1 MASGAGR
8 SMVVKFEAR
17 TDALRRQVAGAETI
31 LQRFQRTTSRVG
43 AGMKA
48 AVTSA
53 AGMVTGVAG
62 VGSAVAAAAKS
73 SMDFEAQVSKV
84 RATGE
89 ATEPQLKALE
99 AQAMKMGKTFGVSAT
114 DAMQSVEA
122 LAKAGV
128 STQDIMGG
136 GLTGALSLAAAGEMD
151 VGESAETASS
161 AMAQFGLKG
170 KDVGHIADVLAQGA
184 NLAQGGVSELSQAL
198 SQGGMVASQMGMSLD
213 QTVGVLAEFAN
224 KGLMGSDAGTSLK
237 SMLQRLSNPAA
248 DARRQMEKLGI
259 AAYDSSGKFVG
270 LSNFAGQLQTSMSK
284 LTPAQ
289 RDAAMSTIFGSDAVR
304 AASILYTDGA
314 KGVAKWTKDVGKS
327 GAAMETARVNTDNLK
342 GDLDKAKASFQ
353 DAFITMG
360 KSSQSPLR
368 TVVQGFSSIADKA
381 PAAATKVQ
389 QATSAF
395 GAAFQAADGDITS
408 SGFNGVMEAIG
419 GGLGQMK
426 NGVVAVWQALGPLIV
441 GIVKLAG
448 GAALG
453 ALAGIFRVL
462 GPLFQSVGQFIQ
474 RHAILFQSLAAAALA
489 GAAALKGVK
498 VALAIGAAAQKFAT
512 GLKTIG
518 TALKFLPGTIKL
530 VRVAMV
536 QMNMAWLASPITWVI
551 VGIAALVAA
560 FVVAYKKSET
570 FRRIVNAALNGVKAA
585 ALAVGRW
592 FSGPFADFFKKGW
605 EGATSA
611 FDAVKSFFTTTVPN
625 FFIGA
630 WNGIK
635 GAFQTG
641 IDAVVSFVK
650 AYWPI
655 LLSVI
660 IGPMGLLIGAV
671 VRHWDQI
678 KAAFSTAIDAIKG
691 VLTGLWTAL
700 TNSWAFQAM
709 QSLFLTGF
717 AIIRWVITSFV
728 NGVKIIWTGFW
739 NGLTTVASAV
749 WGGIKTVVMAGVNAV
764 RNVIVPVIN
773 GIRAVWSVVW
783 GAISTFFVGVWNR
796 IYAFVALK
804 IAQVH
809 MVIVRVTN
817 IIRAVW
823 GVAWGWISTRVSS
836 IFNNIHHNI
845 SVKILQVQM
854 VITRVMNIIKAVWS
868 VGWNAVK
875 ATGTRVMNSVKSS
888 FDRILG
894 SIRNAFKNTVSG
906 IGTIW
911 NGLKKVV
918 GAPVTFVVDKIINN
932 GIIAAIRKVQG
943 FLGVAGKSQ
952 MPTMKVP
959 RFRRG
964 GQAPTGFVDAPFSST
979 NRDNLLGMTPRGAFF
994 YEGGEFIVSRRRTAR
1009 APRLLH
1015 AINSGLIDD
1024 SSAPRFR
1031 NGGRLT
1037 GGGSGRWTDLFA
1049 RTMQN
1054 AANRYGGD
1062 IYIVKRGFLGAGGI
1076 SGASHV
1082 GDAVDASGASG
1093 SRLWTMRDAMRA
1105 AGVAAW
1111 VRGPKQGFSWHIHG
1125 VPQSSRFGR
1134 AGGSGVY
1141 QQGAYARGADG
1152 LHGYE
1157 KDIYAT
1163 PDGKASSWLGQ
1174 VVANVK
1180 SFAEQMAEK
1189 AKSVLGAANPMNFLK
1204 SKFSA
1209 LGKTITGKLGNN
1221 GWAATLARIPGK
1233 LLGSATSWAKGKW
1246 DAFIKKGEAAQG
1258 TPGVAGNAESWRAMV
1273 RQALARSGIGS
1284 GKADEDAWLRQI
1296 ITESNGNPNLI
1307 QSSAL
1312 RDINVRRGD
1321 PARGLV
1327 QVPGVT
1333 WADFGRDM
1341 GAFASNWMNPLK
1353 NLIVGMR
1360 AAAAQHKNWRAVV
1373 GHGHGYETG
1382 TLSAAP
1388 GWAWVG
1394 ERGPELMRL
1403 TGGEQILSAAQSS
1416 ALTRRSSHIAV
1427 ADTSG
1432 NGPVLS
1438 DAQWDELLDAIRDGQ
1453 SPVVVDGSTL
1463 REAIRSEMRL
1473 AARTE
1478 QNRRS
1483 VLR

>member
-17 TDALRRQVAGAETI
+17 TDALRRQVGGAETI

-161 AMAQFGLKG
+161 AMAQFGLRG

-248 DARRQMEKLGI
+248 DAKRQMEKLGI

-381 PAAATKVQ
+381 PAALNSVTGSI
-389 QATSAF
+389 SAF
-395 GAAFQAADGDITS
+395 VASFKAADGDITS
-408 SGFNGVMEAIG
+408 SGLNGAIERIGNALGVMYNWGKRNQEWLTPLAV
-419 GGLGQMK
+419 GLGSIAATALSAR
-426 NGVVAVWQALGPLIV
+426 GIIGAVGAVSRLATSA
-441 GIVKLAG
+441 KLAG
-448 GAALG
+448 DAFGLLSKGMFVKDATKQ
-453 ALAGIFRVL
+453 LAGL
-462 GPLFQSVGQFIQ
+462 SGTS
-474 RHAILFQSLAAAALA
+474 
-489 GAAALKGVK
+489 KM
-498 VALAIGAAAQKFAT
+498 IGAMLHPIQAVKGA
-512 GLKTIG
+512 I
-518 TALKFLPGTIKL
+518 TALNVTF
-530 VRVAMV
+530 
-536 QMNMAWLASPITWVI
+536 LASPWFWVI
-551 VGIAALVAA
+551 AGIVALVAA

-592 FSGPFADFFKKGW
+592 FSGPFAGFFKKGW
-605 EGATSA
+605 EGATGA

-641 IDAVVSFVK
+641 IDVVVNFVK

-660 IGPMGLLIGAV
+660 IGPLGLLIGAV

-691 VLTGLWTAL
+691 ILSGLWTAL

-717 AIIRWVITSFV
+717 AIIRWVVVNFV
-728 NGVKIIWTGFW
+728 NGVKIIWSAFW
-739 NGLTTVASAV
+739 TGLTTVASAV

-783 GAISTFFVGVWNR
+783 GAISGFFVGVWNR
-796 IYAFVALK
+796 IYAVVALK

-823 GVAWGWISTRVSS
+823 GVAWGWISTRVAS

-845 SVKILQVQM
+845 SVKMLQVQM

-918 GAPVTFVVDKIINN
+918 GAPITFVVDKIINN
-932 GIIAAIRKVQG
+932 GIIAAVRKVQG
-943 FLGVAGKSQ
+943 FFGVKGKSQ

-959 RFRRG
+959 RFRHG
-964 GQAPTGFVDAPFSST
+964 GTVDAPFHSAERDDLLGFTPHGVVRLEGGEHIT
-979 NRDNLLGMTPRGAFF
+979 NRDSTR
-994 YEGGEFIVSRRRTAR
+994 R
-1009 APRLLH
+1009 APRLLE
-1015 AINSGLIDD
+1015 AINAGRLTDRI
-1024 SSAPRFR
+1024 ARFR
-1031 NGGRLT
+1031 NGGFVGGRGRLT
-1037 GGGSGRWTDLFA
+1037 DVAARRIQAAADSLGWTLQLAQRGWNPANGLSGT
-1049 RTMQN
+1049 
-1054 AANRYGGD
+1054 
-1062 IYIVKRGFLGAGGI
+1062 
-1076 SGASHV
+1076 SHA
-1082 GDAVDASGASG
+1082 GDAVDVSGPAG
-1093 SRLWTMRDAMRA
+1093 GTRLWKIRDALRRQSWA
-1105 AGVAAW
+1105 SW
-1111 VRGPKQGFSWHIHG
+1111 VRGPKQKFSWHVHAIPLAG
-1125 VPQSSRFGR
+1125 AGDARGSAIYQRAAYA
-1134 AGGSGVY
+1134 AGG
-1141 QQGAYARGADG
+1141 DG
-1152 LHGYE
+1152 LHGMS
-1157 KDIYAT
+1157 T
-1163 PDGKASSWLGQ
+1163 PDVYAKPSGSGGSWLGQ
-1174 VVANVK
+1174 AVAAVK
-1180 SFAEQMAEK
+1180 SFAERMADK

-1246 DAFIKKGEAAQG
+1246 EAFIKKGEAAQG

>member
-48 AVTSA
+48 AVMSA
-53 AGMVTGVAG
+53 GGMVAG
-62 VGSAVAAAAKS
+62 VSGVGAAATAAAKGA
-73 SMDFEAQVSKV
+73 MDFEAQVSKV

-99 AQAMKMGKTFGVSAT
+99 AQSMKMGRTFGVSAT

-161 AMAQFGLKG
+161 AMAQFGLRG

-441 GIVKLAG
+441 GIVKLVG

-474 RHAILFQSLAAAALA
+474 RHAVLFQSLAAAALA

-605 EGATSA
+605 EGATGA

-625 FFIGA
+625 FLVGA

-641 IDAVVSFVK
+641 IDVVVNFVR

-660 IGPMGLLIGAV
+660 IGPLGLLIGAV

-691 VLTGLWTAL
+691 ILSGLWTAL

-717 AIIRWVITSFV
+717 AIIRWVVVNFV
-728 NGVKIIWTGFW
+728 NGVKIVWSAFW
-739 NGLTTVASAV
+739 NGLTTVASVV

-783 GAISTFFVGVWNR
+783 GAISGFFVGVWNR
-796 IYAFVALK
+796 IYAVVALK

-875 ATGTRVMNSVKSS
+875 ATGTRVMNSVKAT

-894 SIRNAFKNTVSG
+894 GIKGAFTNTVSAIGKIWGG
-906 IGTIW
+906 IKHT
-911 NGLKKVV
+911 V
-918 GAPVTFVVDKIINN
+918 GAPITFVVDKIINN
-932 GIIAAIRKVQG
+932 GIIAAIRKVQHFFG
-943 FLGVAGKSQ
+943 LTGKQQ
-952 MPTMKVP
+952 MPNLKVP
-959 RFRRG
+959 KFRNG
-964 GQAPTGFVDAPFSST
+964 GTVDAPFHSAE
-979 NRDNLLGMTPRGAFF
+979 RDDLLGFTPHGVVRL
-994 YEGGEFIVSRRRTAR
+994 EGGEHITNRESTRRS
-1009 APRLLH
+1009 PRLLD
-1015 AINSGLIDD
+1015 AINNGWLNDRI
-1024 SSAPRFR
+1024 ARFK
-1031 NGGRLT
+1031 NGGFVGGRGRLT
-1037 GGGSGRWTDLFA
+1037 ELAARRIQAAADSLGWTLQLAQRGWNAPNGLSGT
-1049 RTMQN
+1049 
-1054 AANRYGGD
+1054 
-1062 IYIVKRGFLGAGGI
+1062 
-1076 SGASHV
+1076 SHA
-1082 GDAVDASGASG
+1082 GDAVDVSGPAG
-1093 SRLWTMRDAMRA
+1093 GDRLWKIRDALRRQSW
-1105 AGVAAW
+1105 AAW
-1111 VRGPKQGFSWHIHG
+1111 VRGPKEKFSWHVHAI
-1125 VPQSSRFGR
+1125 PL
-1134 AGGSGVY
+1134 AGAGTARGSAIY
-1141 QQGAYARGADG
+1141 QRQAYANGGDG
-1152 LHGYE
+1152 LHGLSTR
-1157 KDIYAT
+1157 DVYAT
-1163 PDGKASSWLGQ
+1163 PSGSGGSWLGQ
-1174 VVANVK
+1174 VVAAVK
-1180 SFAEQMAEK
+1180 SFAERTADR
-1189 AKSVLGAANPMNFLK
+1189 AKSFFKGFSSPVDFLK
-1204 SKFSA
+1204 NKITGMASKITAGIGKSGWASA
-1209 LGKTITGKLGNN
+1209 LT
-1221 GWAATLARIPGK
+1221 RIPGK
-1233 LLGSATSWAKGKW
+1233 LWESGKKW
-1246 DAFIKKGEAAQG
+1246 VTDKFKAFLKKGEQDEAGKAG
-1258 TPGVAGNAESWRAMV
+1258 TSGNMESWRSMV
-1273 RQALARSGIGS
+1273 QQALRITGIGS
-1284 GKADEDAWLRQI
+1284 GKADEDRWLRQI
-1296 ITESNGNPNLI
+1296 MTESSGNPNLI

-1312 RDINVRRGD
+1312 RDINVRNGD

-1333 WADFGRDM
+1333 WADFGRDQ
-1341 GAFASNWMNPLK
+1341 GSFLQNWMKPLK

-1360 AAAAQHKNWRAVV
+1360 AAAAQHKSWRSVI
-1373 GHGHGYETG
+1373 GYGHGYAAG

-1394 ERGPELMRL
+1394 EWGPELMRMR
-1403 TGGEQILSAAQSS
+1403 GGEQILSASESA
-1416 ALTRRSSHIAV
+1416 ALTRRSSHVAV
-1427 ADTSG
+1427 ASTGSG
-1432 NGPVLS
+1432 PALD
-1438 DAQWDELLDAIRDGQ
+1438 DAQWDQLLDAIRDGQ
-1453 SPVVVDGSTL
+1453 SPVIVDGSTL

-1478 QNRRS
+1478 QNRRG

>member
-17 TDALRRQVAGAETI
+17 TDALRRQVGGAETI

-248 DARRQMEKLGI
+248 DAKRQMEKLGI

-381 PAAATKVQ
+381 PAALNSVTGSI
-389 QATSAF
+389 SAF
-395 GAAFQAADGDITS
+395 VASFKAADGDITS
-408 SGFNGVMEAIG
+408 SGLNGAIERIGNALGVMYNWGKRNQEWLTPLAV
-419 GGLGQMK
+419 GLGSIAATALSAR
-426 NGVVAVWQALGPLIV
+426 GIIGAVGAVSRLATSA
-441 GIVKLAG
+441 KLAG
-448 GAALG
+448 DAFGLLSKGMFVKDATKQ
-453 ALAGIFRVL
+453 LAGL
-462 GPLFQSVGQFIQ
+462 SGTS
-474 RHAILFQSLAAAALA
+474 
-489 GAAALKGVK
+489 KM
-498 VALAIGAAAQKFAT
+498 IGAMLHPIQAVKGA
-512 GLKTIG
+512 I
-518 TALKFLPGTIKL
+518 TALNVTF
-530 VRVAMV
+530 
-536 QMNMAWLASPITWVI
+536 LASPWFWVI
-551 VGIAALVAA
+551 AGIVALVAA

-592 FSGPFADFFKKGW
+592 FSGPFAGFFKKGW
-605 EGATSA
+605 EGATGA

-625 FFIGA
+625 FFVGA

-641 IDAVVSFVK
+641 IDVVVNFVK

-660 IGPMGLLIGAV
+660 IGPLGLLIGAV

-691 VLTGLWTAL
+691 ILSGLWTAL

-717 AIIRWVITSFV
+717 AIIRWVVVNFV
-728 NGVKIIWTGFW
+728 NGVKIVWSAFWT
-739 NGLTTVASAV
+739 GLTTVAYAV

-783 GAISTFFVGVWNR
+783 GAISGFFVGVWNR
-796 IYAFVALK
+796 IYAVVALK

-823 GVAWGWISTRVSS
+823 GVAWGWISTRVST

-845 SVKILQVQM
+845 SVKMLQVQM

-875 ATGTRVMNSVKSS
+875 ATGTRVMNSVKAT

-894 SIRNAFKNTVSG
+894 GIKGAFTNTVSAIGKIWGG
-906 IGTIW
+906 IKHT
-911 NGLKKVV
+911 V
-918 GAPVTFVVDKIINN
+918 GAPITFVVDKIINN
-932 GIIAAIRKVQG
+932 GIIAAIRKVQHFFG
-943 FLGVAGKSQ
+943 LTGKQQ
-952 MPTMKVP
+952 MPPLKVP
-959 RFRRG
+959 RFRHG

-1037 GGGSGRWTDLFA
+1037 GGGSGRWTELFS
-1049 RTMQN
+1049 RTMTN
-1054 AANRYGGD
+1054 AASRFGGD
-1062 IYIVKRGFLGAGGI
+1062 IYIVKKGFLPAGGI
-1076 SGASHV
+1076 SGSSHV

-1093 SRLWTMRDAMRA
+1093 KRLWSMRDAMRA

-1111 VRGPKQGFSWHIHG
+1111 VRGPKQGFSWHVHG
-1125 VPQSSRFGR
+1125 VPQSRQFGS
-1134 AGGSGVY
+1134 AGGSGIY

-1157 KDIYAT
+1157 RDVYAT

-1180 SFAEQMAEK
+1180 SFAERMADK
-1189 AKSVLGAANPMNFLK
+1189 AKKVFGGIASPVEFLK
-1204 SKFSA
+1204 KKFTGLKDS
-1209 LGKTITGKLGNN
+1209 ITGKLGSG
-1221 GWAATLARIPGK
+1221 GWASTLARLPGK
-1233 LLGSATSWAKGKW
+1233 LWESGKNWVTSKFKSFLSAGEKAETGTSGTTGNMESWRPLIMQAMARTGFGNAKADVDRWLSQVMSESSGN
-1246 DAFIKKGEAAQG
+1246 AHAAQG
-1258 TPGVAGNAESWRAMV
+1258 VKDVNSGVDEAYGLLQVINATFQQYRDRSLPNDRGNALANAVAAMNYVKDRYGSRWRSV
-1273 RQALARSGIGS
+1273 IG
-1284 GKADEDAWLRQI
+1284 
-1296 ITESNGNPNLI
+1296 
-1307 QSSAL
+1307 
-1312 RDINVRRGD
+1312 
-1321 PARGLV
+1321 
-1327 QVPGVT
+1327 
-1333 WADFGRDM
+1333 
-1341 GAFASNWMNPLK
+1341 
-1353 NLIVGMR
+1353 
-1360 AAAAQHKNWRAVV
+1360 H
-1373 GHGHGYETG
+1373 HHGYAGG

-1394 ERGPELMRL
+1394 ESGPELMRL
-1403 TGGEQILSAAQSS
+1403 TGGEQVLSASESS
-1416 ALTRRSSHIAV
+1416 ALSRRSSHIAV

-1432 NGPVLS
+1432 SGPVLS

-1473 AARTE
+1473 AATGKKA
-1478 QNRRS
+1478 
-1483 VLR
+1483 LR

>member
-62 VGSAVAAAAKS
+62 VGSALAAAAKS

-84 RATGE
+84 RATGG

-248 DARRQMEKLGI
+248 DAKRQMEKLGI

-327 GAAMETARVNTDNLK
+327 GAAMDTARVNTDNLK

-381 PAAATKVQ
+381 PAALASVTGSI
-389 QATSAF
+389 SAF
-395 GAAFQAADGDITS
+395 VASFKAADGDITS
-408 SGFNGVMEAIG
+408 SGLNGAIERIGNALGVMWNWGKRNQEWLTPLAV
-419 GGLGQMK
+419 GLGSIAATALSAR
-426 NGVVAVWQALGPLIV
+426 GIIGAVGAVSRLATSA
-441 GIVKLAG
+441 KLAG
-448 GAALG
+448 DAFGLLSKGMFVKDATKQ
-453 ALAGIFRVL
+453 LAGL
-462 GPLFQSVGQFIQ
+462 SGTS
-474 RHAILFQSLAAAALA
+474 
-489 GAAALKGVK
+489 K
-498 VALAIGAAAQKFAT
+498 VIGAMLHPIQAVKGAM
-512 GLKTIG
+512 
-518 TALKFLPGTIKL
+518 TALNVTF
-530 VRVAMV
+530 
-536 QMNMAWLASPITWVI
+536 LASPWFWVI
-551 VGIAALVAA
+551 AGIVALVAA

-570 FRRIVNAALNGVKAA
+570 FRNIVNGALNGVKAA

-605 EGATSA
+605 EGATGA

-641 IDAVVSFVK
+641 IDAVVNFVK

-660 IGPMGLLIGAV
+660 IGPLGLLIGAV
-671 VRHWDQI
+671 VRHWGQI

-717 AIIRWVITSFV
+717 AIIRWVVVNFV
-728 NGVKIIWTGFW
+728 NGVKIIWSAFW
-739 NGLTTVASAV
+739 TGLTTVASAV

-764 RNVIVPVIN
+764 RAVIVPVIN

-783 GAISTFFVGVWNR
+783 GAISGFFVGVWNR
-796 IYAFVALK
+796 IYASVALK

-823 GVAWGWISTRVSS
+823 GVAWGWVSTRVST

-875 ATGTRVMNSVKSS
+875 ATGTRVMNSVKAT

-894 SIRNAFKNTVSG
+894 GIKGAFTNTVSAIGKIWGG
-906 IGTIW
+906 IKHT
-911 NGLKKVV
+911 V
-918 GAPVTFVVDKIINN
+918 GAPITFVVDKIINN
-932 GIIAAIRKVQG
+932 GIISAIRKVQHFFG
-943 FLGVAGKSQ
+943 LTGKQQ
-952 MPTMKVP
+952 MPNLKVP
-959 RFRRG
+959 KFRNG
-964 GQAPTGFVDAPFSST
+964 GTVDAPFHSAE
-979 NRDNLLGMTPRGAFF
+979 RDDLLGFTPHGVVRL
-994 YEGGEFIVSRRRTAR
+994 EGGEHITNRESTRRS
-1009 APRLLH
+1009 PRLLE
-1015 AINSGLIDD
+1015 AINSGLLTDRI
-1024 SSAPRFR
+1024 ARFR
-1031 NGGRLT
+1031 NGGFVGGRGRLT
-1037 GGGSGRWTDLFA
+1037 EIAARRIQAAADSLGWTLQLAQRGWNAPNGLSGT
-1049 RTMQN
+1049 
-1054 AANRYGGD
+1054 
-1062 IYIVKRGFLGAGGI
+1062 
-1076 SGASHV
+1076 SHA
-1082 GDAVDASGASG
+1082 GDAVDVSGPAG
-1093 SRLWTMRDAMRA
+1093 GDRLWKIRDALRRQSW
-1105 AGVAAW
+1105 AAW
-1111 VRGPKQGFSWHIHG
+1111 VRGPKENFSWHVHAIPLAG
-1125 VPQSSRFGR
+1125 AGDARGSAIYQRQAYA
-1134 AGGSGVY
+1134 AGG
-1141 QQGAYARGADG
+1141 DG
-1152 LHGYE
+1152 LHGLSTR
-1157 KDIYAT
+1157 DVYAT
-1163 PDGKASSWLGQ
+1163 PSGSGGSWLGQ
-1174 VVANVK
+1174 AVIAVK
-1180 SFAEQMAEK
+1180 SFAERMADK
-1189 AKSVLGAANPMNFLK
+1189 AKSFFKGFSSPVDFLK
-1204 SKFSA
+1204 NK
-1209 LGKTITGKLGNN
+1209 ITGMASKITAGIGKS
-1221 GWAATLARIPGK
+1221 GWASALARIPGK
-1233 LLGSATSWAKGKW
+1233 LWESGKTW
-1246 DAFIKKGEAAQG
+1246 VTGKFKAFLKKGEEDEGGAAG
-1258 TPGVAGNAESWRAMV
+1258 RSGNMESWRSMV
-1273 RQALARSGIGS
+1273 RAALKATGIGS
-1284 GKADEDAWLRQI
+1284 GKADEDSWLRQI
-1296 ITESNGNPNLI
+1296 MTESSGNPNLI

-1312 RDINVRRGD
+1312 RDINVRNGD

-1333 WADFGRDM
+1333 WADFGKDQ
-1341 GAFASNWMNPLK
+1341 GAFLQNWMKPFK
-1353 NLIVGMR
+1353 NLVVGMR
-1360 AAAAQHKNWRAVV
+1360 AAAAQHRNWRAVV
-1373 GHGHGYETG
+1373 GHGHGYEQG

-1403 TGGEQILSAAQSS
+1403 SGGEQILSAAQSS
-1416 ALTRRSSHIAV
+1416 ALSRRSSHIAV
-1427 ADTSG
+1427 ADTSSG
-1432 NGPVLS
+1432 QPALS
-1438 DAQWDELLDAIRDGQ
+1438 DAQWDELLDAIHDGQ

-1478 QNRRS
+1478 KSRTG

>member
-1 MASGAGR
+1 
-8 SMVVKFEAR
+8 MVVKFEAR
-17 TDALRRQVAGAETI
+17 TAGLRKQVGQAEGI
-31 LQRFQRTTSRVG
+31 LSRFQKTTSRVG

-213 QTVGVLAEFAN
+213 ETVGVLAEFAN

-248 DARRQMEKLGI
+248 DAKRQMEKLGI

-381 PAAATKVQ
+381 PAALNSVTGSI
-389 QATSAF
+389 SAF
-395 GAAFQAADGDITS
+395 VASFKAADGDITS
-408 SGFNGVMEAIG
+408 SGLNGAIERIGNALGVMYNWGKRNQEWLTPLAV
-419 GGLGQMK
+419 GLGSIAATALSAR
-426 NGVVAVWQALGPLIV
+426 GIIGAVGAVSRLATSA
-441 GIVKLAG
+441 KLAG
-448 GAALG
+448 DAFGLLSKGMFVKDATKQ
-453 ALAGIFRVL
+453 LAGL
-462 GPLFQSVGQFIQ
+462 SGTS
-474 RHAILFQSLAAAALA
+474 
-489 GAAALKGVK
+489 KM
-498 VALAIGAAAQKFAT
+498 IGAMLHPIQAVKGA
-512 GLKTIG
+512 I
-518 TALKFLPGTIKL
+518 TALNVTF
-530 VRVAMV
+530 
-536 QMNMAWLASPITWVI
+536 LASPWFWVI
-551 VGIAALVAA
+551 AGIVALVAA

-570 FRRIVNAALNGVKAA
+570 FRRIVNAALNGVKAS

-605 EGATSA
+605 EGATGA

-625 FFIGA
+625 FFVGA

-641 IDAVVSFVK
+641 
-650 AYWPI
+650 
-655 LLSVI
+655 
-660 IGPMGLLIGAV
+660 
-671 VRHWDQI
+671 
-678 KAAFSTAIDAIKG
+678 IDAIKG

-700 TNSWAFQAM
+700 TNSWAFRAM

-717 AIIRWVITSFV
+717 AIIRWVVVNFV
-728 NGVKIIWTGFW
+728 NGVKIVWSAFW
-739 NGLTTVASAV
+739 NGLTTVASVV

-764 RNVIVPVIN
+764 RAVIVPVIN

-783 GAISTFFVGVWNR
+783 GAISGFFVGVWNR
-796 IYAFVALK
+796 IYAVVALK

-868 VGWNAVK
+868 VGWNVVK

-918 GAPVTFVVDKIINN
+918 GAPITFVVDKIINN
-932 GIIAAIRKVQG
+932 GIIAAVRKVQG
-943 FLGVAGKSQ
+943 FFGVKGKSQ

-959 RFRRG
+959 RFRHG

-1015 AINSGLIDD
+1015 AINAGLIDD

-1134 AGGSGVY
+1134 AGGSGIY

-1157 KDIYAT
+1157 KDVYAT

-1180 SFAEQMAEK
+1180 SFAEQVADK

-1233 LLGSATSWAKGKW
+1233 LLSSATSWAKGKW
-1246 DAFIKKGEAAQG
+1246 EAFIKKGEAAQG

>member
-17 TDALRRQVAGAETI
+17 TAGLRKQVGQAEGI
-31 LQRFQRTTSRVG
+31 LSRFQKTTSRVG

-62 VGSAVAAAAKS
+62 VGAAVAAAAKS

-213 QTVGVLAEFAN
+213 ETVGVLAEFAN

-248 DARRQMEKLGI
+248 DAKRQMEKLGI

-381 PAAATKVQ
+381 PAAAT
-389 QATSAF
+389 AIGN
-395 GAAFQAADGDITS
+395 GAQRVSNALRGMWDWGKRNQEWIAPLAAGLGSIAAVALGTGGIIGAVGAVGRLTS
-408 SGFNGVMEAIG
+408 S
-419 GGLGQMK
+419 
-426 NGVVAVWQALGPLIV
+426 
-441 GIVKLAG
+441 VKLASDAFG
-448 GAALG
+448 LLSKGMFVKDATSQLAGLSGMSKVLG
-453 ALAGIFRVL
+453 AMMH
-462 GPLFQSVGQFIQ
+462 PIQ
-474 RHAILFQSLAAAALA
+474 AVKAAM
-489 GAAALKGVK
+489 
-498 VALAIGAAAQKFAT
+498 
-512 GLKTIG
+512 
-518 TALKFLPGTIKL
+518 TALNLTF
-530 VRVAMV
+530 
-536 QMNMAWLASPITWVI
+536 LASPWFWVI
-551 VGIAALVAA
+551 AGIVALVAA

-570 FRRIVNAALNGVKAA
+570 FRNIVNGALNGVKAA

-605 EGATSA
+605 EGATGA

-641 IDAVVSFVK
+641 IDVVVTFVK

-660 IGPMGLLIGAV
+660 IGPLGLLIGAV

-691 VLTGLWTAL
+691 ILSGLWTAL
-700 TNSWAFQAM
+700 TNSWAFRAM

-717 AIIRWVITSFV
+717 AIIRWVVVSFV
-728 NGVKIIWTGFW
+728 NGVKIVWSAFW
-739 NGLTTVASAV
+739 NGLTTIASAV

-783 GAISTFFVGVWNR
+783 GAISGFFVGVWNR
-796 IYAFVALK
+796 IYAVVALK

-868 VGWNAVK
+868 VGWNSVK
-875 ATGTRVMNSVKSS
+875 ATGTRVMNSVKAT

-894 SIRNAFKNTVSG
+894 GIKGAFTNTVSAIGKIWGG
-906 IGTIW
+906 IKHT
-911 NGLKKVV
+911 V
-918 GAPVTFVVDKIINN
+918 GAPITFVVDKIINN
-932 GIIAAIRKVQG
+932 GIIAAIRKVQHFFG
-943 FLGVAGKSQ
+943 LTGKQQ
-952 MPTMKVP
+952 MPNLKVP
-959 RFRRG
+959 KFRNG
-964 GQAPTGFVDAPFSST
+964 GTVDAPFHSAE
-979 NRDNLLGMTPRGAFF
+979 RDDLLGFTPHGVVRL
-994 YEGGEFIVSRRRTAR
+994 EGGEHITNRESTRRS
-1009 APRLLH
+1009 PRLLE
-1015 AINSGLIDD
+1015 AINNGWLNDRI
-1024 SSAPRFR
+1024 ARFK
-1031 NGGRLT
+1031 NGGFVGGRGRLT
-1037 GGGSGRWTDLFA
+1037 ELAARRIQAAADSLGWTLQLAQRGWNAPNGLSGT
-1049 RTMQN
+1049 
-1054 AANRYGGD
+1054 
-1062 IYIVKRGFLGAGGI
+1062 
-1076 SGASHV
+1076 SHA
-1082 GDAVDASGASG
+1082 GDAVDVSGPAG
-1093 SRLWTMRDAMRA
+1093 GDRLWKIRDALRRQSW
-1105 AGVAAW
+1105 AAW
-1111 VRGPKQGFSWHIHG
+1111 VRGPKEKFSWHVHAI
-1125 VPQSSRFGR
+1125 PL
-1134 AGGSGVY
+1134 AGAGTARGSAIY
-1141 QQGAYARGADG
+1141 QRQAYANGGDG
-1152 LHGYE
+1152 LHGLSTR
-1157 KDIYAT
+1157 DVYAT
-1163 PDGKASSWLGQ
+1163 PSGSGGSWLGQ
-1174 VVANVK
+1174 VVAAVK
-1180 SFAEQMAEK
+1180 SFAERTADR
-1189 AKSVLGAANPMNFLK
+1189 AKSFFKGFSSPVDFLK
-1204 SKFSA
+1204 NKITGMASKITAGIGKSGWASA
-1209 LGKTITGKLGNN
+1209 LT
-1221 GWAATLARIPGK
+1221 RIPGK
-1233 LLGSATSWAKGKW
+1233 LWESGKTW
-1246 DAFIKKGEAAQG
+1246 VTGKFKAFLKKGEEDEGGAAG
-1258 TPGVAGNAESWRAMV
+1258 RSGNMESWRSMV
-1273 RQALARSGIGS
+1273 RAALKATGIGS

-1296 ITESNGNPNLI
+1296 MTESSGNPNLI

-1312 RDINVRRGD
+1312 RDINVRNGD

-1333 WADFGRDM
+1333 WADFGKDQ
-1341 GAFASNWMNPLK
+1341 GAFLQNWMKPFK
-1353 NLIVGMR
+1353 NLVVGMR
-1360 AAAAQHKNWRAVV
+1360 AAAAQHRNWRAVV
-1373 GHGHGYETG
+1373 GHGHGYAGG
-1382 TLSAAP
+1382 TLSAVP

-1403 TGGEQILSAAQSS
+1403 TGGEQILSASESS
-1416 ALTRRSSHIAV
+1416 ALTRRSSHVAV
-1427 ADTSG
+1427 ASTGSG
-1432 NGPVLS
+1432 PALD

-1453 SPVVVDGSTL
+1453 SPVIVDGSTL

-1473 AARTE
+1473 AVRTE
-1478 QNRRS
+1478 QNRRG

>member
-1 MASGAGR
+1 MAGGGKGR

-31 LQRFQRTTSRVG
+31 LTRFQKTTSRVG

-48 AVTSA
+48 AVMSA
-53 AGMVTGVAG
+53 GGMVAGVTGVGA
-62 VGSAVAAAAKS
+62 AATAAAKGA
-73 SMDFEAQVSKV
+73 MDFEAQVSKV

-99 AQAMKMGKTFGVSAT
+99 SQSMKMGKAFGVSAT
-114 DAMQSVEA
+114 QSMQAVEA

-128 STQDIMGG
+128 STSDIMSG
-136 GLTGALSLAAAGEMD
+136 GLKGALSLAAAGEMD
-151 VGESAETASS
+151 VGEAAETASS

-170 KDVGHIADVLAQGA
+170 QDVGHIADVLAQGA
-184 NLAQGGVSELSQAL
+184 NLAQGDVKDLSYAL

-248 DARRQMEKLGI
+248 DAKRQMQALGI
-259 AAYDSSGKFVG
+259 AAYDSSGRFVG
-270 LSNFAGQLQTSMSK
+270 LSNFAGQLQTSMKK

-304 AASILYTDGA
+304 AAGILYADGA
-314 KGVAKWTKDVGKS
+314 KGVAEWTKGVGKS
-327 GAAMETARVNTDNLK
+327 GAAMATAQTNTANLA
-342 GDLDKAKASFQ
+342 GDLSKAKAQ
-353 DAFITMG
+353 WQNAFITLG
-360 KSSQSPLR
+360 ESSQGPLR
-368 TVVQGFSSIADKA
+368 SVVQGFGSIADKA
-381 PAAATKVQ
+381 PAAASKVQ

-408 SGFNGVMEAIG
+408 SGLNGLLEGIG
-419 GGLGQMK
+419 GGLGQIK
-426 NGVVAVWQALGPLIV
+426 NGAADVAKAIGPLVID
-441 GIVKLAG
+441 IVKLVG
-448 GAALG
+448 GTALG
-453 ALAGIFRVL
+453 ALAIVLRVL
-462 GPLFQSVGQFIQ
+462 GPLFQSAGAFIQ
-474 RHAILFQSLAAAALA
+474 RHAVLFQSLAVAALA
-489 GAAALKGVK
+489 GAAALKGVQL
-498 VALAIGAAAQKFAT
+498 ALMIGPAAKSFAAGVQMVGAA
-512 GLKTIG
+512 LR
-518 TALKFLPGTIKL
+518 FLPGTIKL
-530 VRVAMV
+530 IRVAMV
-536 QMNMAWLASPITWVI
+536 SMNMAFLASPITWVI
-551 VGIAALVAA
+551 VGIVALVAA
-560 FVVAYKKSET
+560 FTLAYRKSET
-570 FRRIVNAALNGVKAA
+570 FRNIVNGALNGIKVA
-585 ALAVGRW
+585 ALAVAGW
-592 FSGPFADFFKKGW
+592 FAGPFVNFFK
-605 EGATSA
+605 SA
-611 FDAVKSFFTTTVPN
+611 WS
-625 FFIGA
+625 
-630 WNGIK
+630 GIT
-635 GAFQTG
+635 GAFSAVGGWFVAAWTG
-641 IDAVVSFVK
+641 I
-650 AYWPI
+650 
-655 LLSVI
+655 
-660 IGPMGLLIGAV
+660 
-671 VRHWDQI
+671 RT
-678 KAAFSTAIDAIKG
+678 AFSVG
-691 VLTGLWTAL
+691 VSAVAGFLTRLWTAFSN
-700 TNSWAFQAM
+700 TWAFRAM
-709 QSLFLTGF
+709 QSLIITGI
-717 AIIRWVITSFV
+717 AIIRLAIQGFV
-728 NGVKIIWTGFW
+728 TVTVAIWTALW
-739 NGLTTVASAV
+739 NRIRALAAV
-749 WGGIKTVVMAGVNAV
+749 GMAVLRVVIIPAINA
-764 RNVIVPVIN
+764 
-773 GIRAVWSVVW
+773 IRAVWQVVW
-783 GAISTFFVGVWNR
+783 GAISGFFSSIWAGIRRSVTVQ
-796 IYAFVALK
+796 ITA
-804 IAQVH
+804 IH
-809 MVIVRVTN
+809 MVIVRVMN

-823 GVAWGWISTRVSS
+823 NAGWGAVRSVGVRLMTSVHNSFSS
-836 IFNNIHHNI
+836 ILGRIRAAFSNNVSAI
-845 SVKILQVQM
+845 
-854 VITRVMNIIKAVWS
+854 
-868 VGWNAVK
+868 G
-875 ATGTRVMNSVKSS
+875 
-888 FDRILG
+888 RIW
-894 SIRNAFKNTVSG
+894 A
-906 IGTIW
+906 
-911 NGLKKVV
+911 GLKKVV
-918 GAPVTFVVDKIINN
+918 GAPITFVVDRVINN

-1015 AINSGLIDD
+1015 AINAGLIDD

-1134 AGGSGVY
+1134 AGGSGIY

-1157 KDIYAT
+1157 KDVYAT

-1180 SFAEQMAEK
+1180 SFAEQVADK

-1233 LLGSATSWAKGKW
+1233 LLSSATSWAKGKW
-1246 DAFIKKGEAAQG
+1246 EAFIKKGEAAQG

>member
-1 MASGAGR
+1 
-8 SMVVKFEAR
+8 
-17 TDALRRQVAGAETI
+17 
-31 LQRFQRTTSRVG
+31 
-43 AGMKA
+43 
-48 AVTSA
+48 
-53 AGMVTGVAG
+53 
-62 VGSAVAAAAKS
+62 
-73 SMDFEAQVSKV
+73 
-84 RATGE
+84 
-89 ATEPQLKALE
+89 
-99 AQAMKMGKTFGVSAT
+99 
-114 DAMQSVEA
+114 
-122 LAKAGV
+122 
-128 STQDIMGG
+128 
-136 GLTGALSLAAAGEMD
+136 
-151 VGESAETASS
+151 
-161 AMAQFGLKG
+161 
-170 KDVGHIADVLAQGA
+170 
-184 NLAQGGVSELSQAL
+184 
-198 SQGGMVASQMGMSLD
+198 MVASQMGMSLD

-248 DARRQMEKLGI
+248 DAKRQMEKLGI

-408 SGFNGVMEAIG
+408 SGFNGAMEAIG

-426 NGVVAVWQALGPLIV
+426 NGAVAVWQALSPLIV
-441 GIVKLAG
+441 GIVKLVG

-462 GPLFQSVGQFIQ
+462 GPLFQSVGQLIQ
-474 RHAILFQSLAAAALA
+474 RHAVLFQSLAAAALA
-489 GAAALKGVK
+489 CAAALKGVK

-605 EGATSA
+605 EGATGA

-641 IDAVVSFVK
+641 IDVVVNFVK

-660 IGPMGLLIGAV
+660 IGPLGLLIGAV

-691 VLTGLWTAL
+691 ILSGLWTAL

-717 AIIRWVITSFV
+717 AIIRWVVVNFV
-728 NGVKIIWTGFW
+728 NGVKIIWSAFW
-739 NGLTTVASAV
+739 TGLTTVASAV

-764 RNVIVPVIN
+764 RAVIVPVIN

-783 GAISTFFVGVWNR
+783 GAILGFFVGVWNR
-796 IYAFVALK
+796 IYSWVALK

-823 GVAWGWISTRVSS
+823 GVAWGWISTRVST
-836 IFNNIHHNI
+836 IFNSIHHNI
-845 SVKILQVQM
+845 SVKMLQVQM

-918 GAPVTFVVDKIINN
+918 GAPITFVVDKIINN
-932 GIIAAIRKVQG
+932 GIIAAIRKVQHFFG
-943 FLGVAGKSQ
+943 LTGKQQ
-952 MPTMKVP
+952 MPNLEVP
-959 RFRRG
+959 RFRHG

-1037 GGGSGRWTDLFA
+1037 GGGSGRWTELFS
-1049 RTMQN
+1049 RTMTN
-1054 AANRYGGD
+1054 AASRFGGD
-1062 IYIVKRGFLGAGGI
+1062 IYIVKKGFLPAGGI
-1076 SGASHV
+1076 SGSSHV

-1093 SRLWTMRDAMRA
+1093 KRLWSMRDAMRA

-1111 VRGPKQGFSWHIHG
+1111 VRGPKQGFSWHVHG
-1125 VPQSSRFGR
+1125 VPQSRQFGS
-1134 AGGSGVY
+1134 AGGSGIY
-1141 QQGAYARGADG
+1141 QQGAYARGAEG

-1157 KDIYAT
+1157 RDVYAT

-1180 SFAEQMAEK
+1180 SFAERMADK
-1189 AKSVLGAANPMNFLK
+1189 AKKVFGGIASPVEFLK
-1204 SKFSA
+1204 KKFTGLKDS
-1209 LGKTITGKLGNN
+1209 ITGKLGSG
-1221 GWAATLARIPGK
+1221 GWASTLARLPGK
-1233 LLGSATSWAKGKW
+1233 LWESGKNWVTSKFKSFLSAGEKAETGTSGTTGNMESWRPLIMQAMARTGFGNAKADVDRWLSQVMSESSGN
-1246 DAFIKKGEAAQG
+1246 AHAAQG
-1258 TPGVAGNAESWRAMV
+1258 VKDVNSGVDEAYGLLQVINATFQQYRDRSLPNDRGNALANAVAAMNYVKDRYGSRWRSV
-1273 RQALARSGIGS
+1273 IG
-1284 GKADEDAWLRQI
+1284 
-1296 ITESNGNPNLI
+1296 
-1307 QSSAL
+1307 
-1312 RDINVRRGD
+1312 
-1321 PARGLV
+1321 
-1327 QVPGVT
+1327 
-1333 WADFGRDM
+1333 
-1341 GAFASNWMNPLK
+1341 
-1353 NLIVGMR
+1353 
-1360 AAAAQHKNWRAVV
+1360 H
-1373 GHGHGYETG
+1373 HHGYAGG

-1403 TGGEQILSAAQSS
+1403 TGGEQVLSASESS
-1416 ALTRRSSHIAV
+1416 ALSRRSSHIAV

-1432 NGPVLS
+1432 SGPVLS

-1478 QNRRS
+1478 QNRRG

>member
-17 TDALRRQVAGAETI
+17 TDALRRQVGGAETI

-99 AQAMKMGKTFGVSAT
+99 AQAMKMGRTFGVSAT

-248 DARRQMEKLGI
+248 DAKRQMEKLGI

-408 SGFNGVMEAIG
+408 SGLNGLLEGIG
-419 GGLGQMK
+419 GGLGQIK
-426 NGVVAVWQALGPLIV
+426 NGAADVAKAIGPLVID
-441 GIVKLAG
+441 IVKLVG
-448 GAALG
+448 GTALG
-453 ALAGIFRVL
+453 ALAIVLRVL
-462 GPLFQSVGQFIQ
+462 GPLFQSAGAFIQ
-474 RHAILFQSLAAAALA
+474 RHAVLFQSLAVAALA
-489 GAAALKGVK
+489 GAAALKGVQL
-498 VALAIGAAAQKFAT
+498 ALMIGPAAKSFAAGVQMVGAA
-512 GLKTIG
+512 LR
-518 TALKFLPGTIKL
+518 FLPGTIKL
-530 VRVAMV
+530 IRVAMV
-536 QMNMAWLASPITWVI
+536 SMNMAFLASPITWVI
-551 VGIAALVAA
+551 VGIVALVAA
-560 FVVAYKKSET
+560 FTLAYRKSET
-570 FRRIVNAALNGVKAA
+570 FRNIVNGALNGIKVA
-585 ALAVGRW
+585 ALAVAGW
-592 FSGPFADFFKKGW
+592 FAGPFVNFFK
-605 EGATSA
+605 SA
-611 FDAVKSFFTTTVPN
+611 WS
-625 FFIGA
+625 
-630 WNGIK
+630 GIT
-635 GAFQTG
+635 GAFSAVGGWFVAAWTG
-641 IDAVVSFVK
+641 I
-650 AYWPI
+650 
-655 LLSVI
+655 
-660 IGPMGLLIGAV
+660 
-671 VRHWDQI
+671 RT
-678 KAAFSTAIDAIKG
+678 AFSVG
-691 VLTGLWTAL
+691 VSAVAGFLTRLWTAFSN
-700 TNSWAFQAM
+700 TWAFRAM
-709 QSLFLTGF
+709 QSLIITGI
-717 AIIRWVITSFV
+717 AIIRLAIQGFV
-728 NGVKIIWTGFW
+728 TVTVAIWTALW
-739 NGLTTVASAV
+739 N
-749 WGGIKTVVMAGVNAV
+749 
-764 RNVIVPVIN
+764 R
-773 GIRAVWSVVW
+773 IRALAAVGMAVLRVVILPAINAIRAAWQVVW
-783 GAISTFFVGVWNR
+783 GAVSGFFSSVWAGIRRN
-796 IYAFVALK
+796 VTVQ
-804 IAQVH
+804 IAAIH
-809 MVIVRVTN
+809 MVIVRTMN

-823 GVAWGWISTRVSS
+823 NAGWGAVRSVGVRLMTSVHNSFSS
-836 IFNNIHHNI
+836 ILGRIRAAFSNNVSAI
-845 SVKILQVQM
+845 
-854 VITRVMNIIKAVWS
+854 
-868 VGWNAVK
+868 G
-875 ATGTRVMNSVKSS
+875 
-888 FDRILG
+888 RIW
-894 SIRNAFKNTVSG
+894 A
-906 IGTIW
+906 
-911 NGLKKVV
+911 GLKKVV
-918 GAPVTFVVDKIINN
+918 GAPITFVVDRVINN

-1134 AGGSGVY
+1134 AGGSGIY

-1157 KDIYAT
+1157 KDVYAT

-1174 VVANVK
+1174 VVAQVK
-1180 SFAEQMAEK
+1180 SFAEQMADK
-1189 AKSVLGAANPMNFLK
+1189 AKSVFGAANPMNFLK

-1233 LLGSATSWAKGKW
+1233 LLSSATSWAKGKW
-1246 DAFIKKGEAAQG
+1246 EAFIKKGEAAQG

>member
-1 MASGAGR
+1 MAGGGKGR

-17 TDALRRQVAGAETI
+17 TAGLRKQVGQAEGI
-31 LQRFQRTTSRVG
+31 LTRFQKTTSRVG

-48 AVTSA
+48 AVMSA
-53 AGMVTGVAG
+53 GGMVAGVTGVGA
-62 VGSAVAAAAKS
+62 AATAAAKGA
-73 SMDFEAQVSKV
+73 MDFEAQVSKV

-248 DARRQMEKLGI
+248 DAKRQMEKLGI

-426 NGVVAVWQALGPLIV
+426 NGAVAVWQALGPLIV
-441 GIVKLAG
+441 GIVKLVG

-474 RHAILFQSLAAAALA
+474 RHAVLFQSLAAAALA

-605 EGATSA
+605 EGATGA

-641 IDAVVSFVK
+641 IDVVVNFVK

-660 IGPMGLLIGAV
+660 IGPLGLLIGAV

-717 AIIRWVITSFV
+717 AIIRWVVVNFV
-728 NGVKIIWTGFW
+728 NGVKIVWSAFWT
-739 NGLTTVASAV
+739 GLTTVASAV

-783 GAISTFFVGVWNR
+783 GAISGFFVGVWNR
-796 IYAFVALK
+796 IYAVVALK

-823 GVAWGWISTRVSS
+823 GVAWGWISTRVST

-845 SVKILQVQM
+845 SVKMLQVQM

-888 FDRILG
+888 FDLILG
-894 SIRNAFKNTVSG
+894 GIKGAFTNTVSAIGKIWGG
-906 IGTIW
+906 IKHT
-911 NGLKKVV
+911 V
-918 GAPVTFVVDKIINN
+918 GAPITFVVDKIINN
-932 GIIAAIRKVQG
+932 GIIAAIRKVQHFFG
-943 FLGVAGKSQ
+943 LTGKQQ
-952 MPTMKVP
+952 MPNLKVP
-959 RFRRG
+959 KFRNG
-964 GQAPTGFVDAPFSST
+964 GTVDAPFHSAE
-979 NRDNLLGMTPRGAFF
+979 RDDLLGFTPHGVVRL
-994 YEGGEFIVSRRRTAR
+994 EGGEHITNRESTRRS
-1009 APRLLH
+1009 PRLLE
-1015 AINSGLIDD
+1015 AINNGWLNDRI
-1024 SSAPRFR
+1024 ARFK
-1031 NGGRLT
+1031 NGGFVGGRGRLT
-1037 GGGSGRWTDLFA
+1037 DLAARRIQAAADSLGWTLQLAQRGWNAPNGLSGT
-1049 RTMQN
+1049 
-1054 AANRYGGD
+1054 
-1062 IYIVKRGFLGAGGI
+1062 
-1076 SGASHV
+1076 SHA
-1082 GDAVDASGASG
+1082 GDAVDVSGPAG
-1093 SRLWTMRDAMRA
+1093 GDRLWKIRDALRRQSW
-1105 AGVAAW
+1105 AAW
-1111 VRGPKQGFSWHIHG
+1111 VRGPKENFSWHVHA
-1125 VPQSSRFGR
+1125 VPLAGAGDARGSGIYQRQAYA
-1134 AGGSGVY
+1134 AGG
-1141 QQGAYARGADG
+1141 DG
-1152 LHGYE
+1152 LHGLSTR
-1157 KDIYAT
+1157 DVYAT
-1163 PDGKASSWLGQ
+1163 PSGSGGSWLGQ
-1174 VVANVK
+1174 AVIAVK
-1180 SFAEQMAEK
+1180 SFAERMADK
-1189 AKSVLGAANPMNFLK
+1189 AKSFFKGFSSPVDFLK
-1204 SKFSA
+1204 NKITGMASKITAGIGKSGWASA
-1209 LGKTITGKLGNN
+1209 LT
-1221 GWAATLARIPGK
+1221 RIPGK
-1233 LLGSATSWAKGKW
+1233 LWESGKTW
-1246 DAFIKKGEAAQG
+1246 VTGKFKAFLKKGEEDEGGAAG
-1258 TPGVAGNAESWRAMV
+1258 RSGNMESWRSMV
-1273 RQALARSGIGS
+1273 RAALKATGIGS
-1284 GKADEDAWLRQI
+1284 GKADEDSWLRQI
-1296 ITESNGNPNLI
+1296 MTESSGNPNLI

-1312 RDINVRRGD
+1312 RDINVRNGD

-1333 WADFGRDM
+1333 WADFGKDQ
-1341 GAFASNWMNPLK
+1341 GAFLQNWMKPFK
-1353 NLIVGMR
+1353 NLVVGMR
-1360 AAAAQHKNWRAVV
+1360 AAAAQHRNWRAVV
-1373 GHGHGYETG
+1373 GHGHGYAGG
-1382 TLSAAP
+1382 TLSAVP

-1403 TGGEQILSAAQSS
+1403 SGGEQILSAAESS
-1416 ALTRRSSHIAV
+1416 ALSRRSSHIAV

-1432 NGPVLS
+1432 NGPALS
-1438 DAQWDELLDAIRDGQ
+1438 DTQWDELLDAIRDGQ
-1453 SPVVVDGSTL
+1453 SPVVVDGGTL

-1473 AARTE
+1473 AA
-1478 QNRRS
+1478 S
-1483 VLR
+1483 GKKALR